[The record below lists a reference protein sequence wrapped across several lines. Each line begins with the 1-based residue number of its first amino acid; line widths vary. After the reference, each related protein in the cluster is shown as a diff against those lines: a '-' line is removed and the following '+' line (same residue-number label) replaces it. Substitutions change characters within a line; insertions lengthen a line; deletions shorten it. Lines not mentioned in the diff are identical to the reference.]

1 MREAGLGI
9 DIGNGSISI
18 AVVEGE
24 NIIYK
29 DYRLHRGELYQN
41 LVDMLGQVETS
52 CGDRILYAAVNPGA
66 VCLYPGI
73 QKEVQINRISSLLE
87 GQRMLYPDAGS
98 IVEMGAQNS
107 CFLTGM
113 REGETLSYAMNGEC
127 AAGTGA
133 FFEDQMYRLGLPL
146 SAYSEYVRRAKSVP
160 RLAGRCSVFA
170 KTDLIH
176 RQQEGVPVEDIL
188 LGLSYAVIRN
198 FKSAVVRKLPVQP
211 LRNPA
216 KHPQTD
222 RLFPELTCMMQV
234 LFPLTPKFP
243 AQPQKA
249 SITGMPLPPDLLQE
263 QNIKSPVLIPLPEP
277 IQYTIL
283 FMMNMA
289 LL

>member
-107 CFLTGM
+107 CFLTGI

-127 AAGTGA
+127 AAVRLLGVCQTGEKCAAACGTV
-133 FFEDQMYRLGLPL
+133 QR
-146 SAYSEYVRRAKSVP
+146 VRQDRP
-160 RLAGRCSVFA
+160 DPQTAGRCA
-170 KTDLIH
+170 GG
-176 RQQEGVPVEDIL
+176 R
-188 LGLSYAVIRN
+188 Y
-198 FKSAVVRKLPVQP
+198 SARTFLC
-211 LRNPA
+211 RD
-216 KHPQTD
+216 PQ
-222 RLFPELTCMMQV
+222 F
-234 LFPLTPKFP
+234 
-243 AQPQKA
+243 
-249 SITGMPLPPDLLQE
+249 
-263 QNIKSPVLIPLPEP
+263 
-277 IQYTIL
+277 
-283 FMMNMA
+283 
-289 LL
+289 

>member
-107 CFLTGM
+107 CFLTGI

-211 LRNPA
+211 
-216 KHPQTD
+216 
-222 RLFPELTCMMQV
+222 
-234 LFPLTPKFP
+234 
-243 AQPQKA
+243 
-249 SITGMPLPPDLLQE
+249 
-263 QNIKSPVLIPLPEP
+263 PVLVTGGVVYNEGVRLAP
-277 IQYTIL
+277 
-283 FMMNMA
+283 
-289 LL
+289 

>member
-107 CFLTGM
+107 CFLTGI

-127 AAGTGA
+127 AGRNGSIFRGSDVPARDFRCPPTRSMSDWRKVCRGLRDGA
-133 FFEDQMYRLGLPL
+133 AC
-146 SAYSEYVRRAKSVP
+146 SP
-160 RLAGRCSVFA
+160 R
-170 KTDLIH
+170 
-176 RQQEGVPVEDIL
+176 
-188 LGLSYAVIRN
+188 
-198 FKSAVVRKLPVQP
+198 
-211 LRNPA
+211 
-216 KHPQTD
+216 QT
-222 RLFPELTCMMQV
+222 
-234 LFPLTPKFP
+234 
-243 AQPQKA
+243 
-249 SITGMPLPPDLLQE
+249 
-263 QNIKSPVLIPLPEP
+263 
-277 IQYTIL
+277 
-283 FMMNMA
+283 
-289 LL
+289 

>member
-87 GQRMLYPDAGS
+87 GQGMLYPDAGS

-107 CFLTGM
+107 CFLTGI

-133 FFEDQMYRLGLPL
+133 FFEDQMYRL
-146 SAYSEYVRRAKSVP
+146 AVRLLGVCQTGEKCAAAWGTVQRVRQDRP
-160 RLAGRCSVFA
+160 DPQTAGRCA
-170 KTDLIH
+170 GG
-176 RQQEGVPVEDIL
+176 R
-188 LGLSYAVIRN
+188 Y
-198 FKSAVVRKLPVQP
+198 SARTFLC
-211 LRNPA
+211 RD
-216 KHPQTD
+216 PQ
-222 RLFPELTCMMQV
+222 F
-234 LFPLTPKFP
+234 
-243 AQPQKA
+243 
-249 SITGMPLPPDLLQE
+249 
-263 QNIKSPVLIPLPEP
+263 
-277 IQYTIL
+277 
-283 FMMNMA
+283 
-289 LL
+289 

>member
-107 CFLTGM
+107 CFLTGI

-146 SAYSEYVRRAKSVP
+146 SAYSEYVRREKCAAACGTVQRVRQDRP
-160 RLAGRCSVFA
+160 DPQTAGRCA
-170 KTDLIH
+170 GG
-176 RQQEGVPVEDIL
+176 R
-188 LGLSYAVIRN
+188 Y
-198 FKSAVVRKLPVQP
+198 SARTFLC
-211 LRNPA
+211 RD
-216 KHPQTD
+216 PQ
-222 RLFPELTCMMQV
+222 F
-234 LFPLTPKFP
+234 
-243 AQPQKA
+243 
-249 SITGMPLPPDLLQE
+249 
-263 QNIKSPVLIPLPEP
+263 
-277 IQYTIL
+277 
-283 FMMNMA
+283 
-289 LL
+289 

>member
-1 MREAGLGI
+1 MGKAGLGI

-107 CFLTGM
+107 CFLTGI
-113 REGETLSYAMNGEC
+113 REGETLSYAMN
-127 AAGTGA
+127 
-133 FFEDQMYRLGLPL
+133 
-146 SAYSEYVRRAKSVP
+146 
-160 RLAGRCSVFA
+160 
-170 KTDLIH
+170 
-176 RQQEGVPVEDIL
+176 
-188 LGLSYAVIRN
+188 
-198 FKSAVVRKLPVQP
+198 
-211 LRNPA
+211 
-216 KHPQTD
+216 
-222 RLFPELTCMMQV
+222 EL
-234 LFPLTPKFP
+234 
-243 AQPQKA
+243 
-249 SITGMPLPPDLLQE
+249 
-263 QNIKSPVLIPLPEP
+263 
-277 IQYTIL
+277 
-283 FMMNMA
+283 
-289 LL
+289 

>member
-87 GQRMLYPDAGS
+87 GQRMLYPDTGS

-107 CFLTGM
+107 CFLTGI

-146 SAYSEYVRRAKSVP
+146 SAYSPHS
-160 RLAGRCSVFA
+160 F
-170 KTDLIH
+170 
-176 RQQEGVPVEDIL
+176 
-188 LGLSYAVIRN
+188 
-198 FKSAVVRKLPVQP
+198 
-211 LRNPA
+211 
-216 KHPQTD
+216 
-222 RLFPELTCMMQV
+222 FPEYL
-234 LFPLTPKFP
+234 KYHYRRRH
-243 AQPQKA
+243 
-249 SITGMPLPPDLLQE
+249 LP
-263 QNIKSPVLIPLPEP
+263 
-277 IQYTIL
+277 
-283 FMMNMA
+283 
-289 LL
+289 

>member
-107 CFLTGM
+107 CFLTVQ
-113 REGETLSYAMNGEC
+113 R
-127 AAGTGA
+127 
-133 FFEDQMYRLGLPL
+133 
-146 SAYSEYVRRAKSVP
+146 VRQDRP
-160 RLAGRCSVFA
+160 DPQTAGRCA
-170 KTDLIH
+170 GG
-176 RQQEGVPVEDIL
+176 R
-188 LGLSYAVIRN
+188 Y
-198 FKSAVVRKLPVQP
+198 SARTFLC
-211 LRNPA
+211 RD
-216 KHPQTD
+216 PQ
-222 RLFPELTCMMQV
+222 F
-234 LFPLTPKFP
+234 
-243 AQPQKA
+243 
-249 SITGMPLPPDLLQE
+249 
-263 QNIKSPVLIPLPEP
+263 
-277 IQYTIL
+277 
-283 FMMNMA
+283 
-289 LL
+289 

>member
-107 CFLTGM
+107 CFLTGI

-133 FFEDQMYRLGLPL
+133 FFRGSDVPARTSAVRLLGVCQTGEKC
-146 SAYSEYVRRAKSVP
+146 AAACGTVQRVRQDRP
-160 RLAGRCSVFA
+160 DPQTAGRCA
-170 KTDLIH
+170 GG
-176 RQQEGVPVEDIL
+176 R
-188 LGLSYAVIRN
+188 Y
-198 FKSAVVRKLPVQP
+198 SARTFLC
-211 LRNPA
+211 RD
-216 KHPQTD
+216 PQ
-222 RLFPELTCMMQV
+222 F
-234 LFPLTPKFP
+234 
-243 AQPQKA
+243 
-249 SITGMPLPPDLLQE
+249 
-263 QNIKSPVLIPLPEP
+263 
-277 IQYTIL
+277 
-283 FMMNMA
+283 
-289 LL
+289 

>member
-73 QKEVQINRISSLLE
+73 QKEVQINRVSSLLE

-107 CFLTGM
+107 CFLTGI

-133 FFEDQMYRLGLPL
+133 FFEDQMARTSAVRLLGVCQTGEKC
-146 SAYSEYVRRAKSVP
+146 AAACGTVQRVRQDRP
-160 RLAGRCSVFA
+160 DPQTAGRCA
-170 KTDLIH
+170 GG
-176 RQQEGVPVEDIL
+176 R
-188 LGLSYAVIRN
+188 Y
-198 FKSAVVRKLPVQP
+198 SARTFLC
-211 LRNPA
+211 RD
-216 KHPQTD
+216 PQ
-222 RLFPELTCMMQV
+222 F
-234 LFPLTPKFP
+234 
-243 AQPQKA
+243 
-249 SITGMPLPPDLLQE
+249 
-263 QNIKSPVLIPLPEP
+263 
-277 IQYTIL
+277 
-283 FMMNMA
+283 
-289 LL
+289 